1 MEPLDLSKAPPRS
14 PQLELDGLVMMP
26 RTIDKL
32 RATLPGG
39 VSGGYRVRGMS
50 LRLLEWLGVEE
61 DAIREAVAQAKT
73 DDDVAAWLRGRV
85 DTTKYS
91 EFSRRMR
98 ERTTD
103 DVDKEVFYGTYPWMR
118 ERGFM
123 RLFDVMEE
131 DDRMTFAGQSSAG

>member
-1 MEPLDLSKAPPRS
+1 
-14 PQLELDGLVMMP
+14 MMP

-39 VSGGYRVRGMS
+39 VSDGYRVRGMS

-61 DAIREAVAQAKT
+61 DAIRGAVAQAKT

-85 DTTKYS
+85 DTTKYP
-91 EFSRRMR
+91 EFNRRMLDR
-98 ERTTD
+98 STD
-103 DVDKEVFYGTYPWMR
+103 DVDKEAFYETYPWMR

-123 RLFDVMEE
+123 RLFDVMLE
-131 DDRMTFAGQSSAG
+131 DDRMTFADKSSAG

>member
-1 MEPLDLSKAPPRS
+1 
-14 PQLELDGLVMMP
+14 MMP

-50 LRLLEWLGVEE
+50 MRLLEWLGVEE

-73 DDDVAAWLRGRV
+73 DDDVAAWLRARV
-85 DTTKYS
+85 DTTKYP
-91 EFSRRMR
+91 EFNRRMLDR
-98 ERTTD
+98 STD
-103 DVDKEVFYGTYPWMR
+103 DVDKERFYETYPWMR

-123 RLFDVMEE
+123 RLFDVILE
-131 DDRMTFAGQSSAG
+131 DDRMTFADKSSAG